1 MLSSTQKI
9 LDSFQNGRKTN
20 LRDDLFS
27 AIESL
32 ILSGQLIEGQRINE
46 LEITKQLGIS
56 RTPLRQAVQKLVQ
69 EDLIKVVPNV
79 GNVVQTNSRQ
89 DFMEIGLIRKNLWP
103 EVFLQASQKM
113 TIEDFE
119 DLDQLFQLIDTVYK
133 EDDISAAGDLLN
145 QLYSDVLAFA
155 QLSRISSV
163 LNQTN
168 SASSKMVDN
177 TFKDEDNARKVLKRF
192 KTISNKMRK
201 QEEDLKQLVSQQTQ
215 DEYSWYIESL
225 SEKDTRWNKR
235 Y

>member
-1 MLSSTQKI
+1 VLSSTQKI